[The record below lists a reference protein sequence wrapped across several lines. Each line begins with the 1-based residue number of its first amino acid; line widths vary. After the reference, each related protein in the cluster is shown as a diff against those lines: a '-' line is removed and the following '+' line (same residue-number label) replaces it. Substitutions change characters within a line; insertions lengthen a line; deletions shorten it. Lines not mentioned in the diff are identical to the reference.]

1 MNKRHIETLI
11 IGFGKAGKTIAA
23 KLASKGHEVVLVEE
37 NEKRY
42 GGTCITVACL
52 PTKFMVH
59 KAKEYK
65 IAKKCGLNLN
75 EDELTA
81 HYRQVVRDKKALIE
95 KLRVANYNKVVQIED
110 AEVLNGKAR
119 FVSDKEVEV
128 ETQEGTHLFTADHII
143 INTGAT
149 PNIPDIPGLT
159 VGDRIY
165 DNVSYLEEER
175 YLPRLAIMGAG
186 YIGLEFADFAAA
198 FGTEVTLLQRSD
210 RFVPK
215 EDEDDSEAL
224 LAHLDARGIRLLMK
238 TDLKKVE
245 QNGDEL
251 TLTLEG
257 PDGESTLTVDG
268 LLVAAGRSAN
278 TEGLGLE
285 NTSIEQTDRGA
296 VKVDDQLKTTREG
309 VWAVGDVK
317 GGLQFTYI

>member
-1 MNKRHIETLI
+1 M
-11 IGFGKAGKTIAA
+11 
-23 KLASKGHEVVLVEE
+23 
-37 NEKRY
+37 
-42 GGTCITVACL
+42 
-52 PTKFMVH
+52 
-59 KAKEYK
+59 
-65 IAKKCGLNLN
+65 
-75 EDELTA
+75 
-81 HYRQVVRDKKALIE
+81 
-95 KLRVANYNKVVQIED
+95 VQIED